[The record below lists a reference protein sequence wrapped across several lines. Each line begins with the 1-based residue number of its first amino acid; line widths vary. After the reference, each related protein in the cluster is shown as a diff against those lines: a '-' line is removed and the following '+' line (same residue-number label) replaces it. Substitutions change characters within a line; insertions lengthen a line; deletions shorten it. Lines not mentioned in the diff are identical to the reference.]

1 MNDQVHHSAASGYK
15 TAADTY
21 VKGRPDYPPQVSEWL
36 SATLGLDG
44 HKTVIDLGA
53 GTGKFTGRLVAT
65 GAQVIAAETAA
76 FVAVKKA

>member
-1 MNDQVHHSAASGYK
+1 MSDQVHPSARSGYK
-15 TAADTY
+15 TASDIY

-44 HKTVIDLGA
+44 HKTVIDPGA

-65 GAQVIAAETAA
+65 GAQVIA
-76 FVAVKKA
+76 VKKA